1 MSIYTVLGSPALKE
15 AFKWHSVTL
24 YCPENLMFI
33 DKIDQSWRG
42 LFLRRHEPYE
52 TVGLA
57 RSIWDT
63 FFSEEAQWE
72 VSLSTLEHGRL
83 KKIIKQANPD
93 VGLEQNIFDRA
104 YDLVVRDMSRSLAN
118 FQTSPFWAEY
128 RKHRDVIESLFS
140 SANRTIRRSRSRS
153 ASMDRSSVSE
163 DAGSSST
170 TPRSG
175 RARSESMDSSQ
186 DGSSDSV
193 EFDNMS
199 RAEVLARIRAVYR
212 TTQQVR
218 LHRAPGSDD
227 YHCMVGDQVRG
238 SARTEDGTFYFCD
251 REGKILLNVPVAT
264 VFEQDSMQLA
274 QEKRRALRRR
284 QSSPG
289 DMAAAYRSGSISNS
303 SAPELAAASTAVAAS
318 QSSRRQLR
326 RSSTNASRMSQK
338 SSVNKDPRMQRR
350 NSHGAP
356 VKRKI
361 ASLHF
366 KSQEGFVAGPI
377 DLEACKVFWKYHVL
391 DSSLEVSIDT
401 GITWELLVST
411 NLFEDVKQ
419 INSVDPTNIANKF

>member
-1 MSIYTVLGSPALKE
+1 
-15 AFKWHSVTL
+15 
-24 YCPENLMFI
+24 
-33 DKIDQSWRG
+33 
-42 LFLRRHEPYE
+42 
-52 TVGLA
+52 
-57 RSIWDT
+57 
-63 FFSEEAQWE
+63 
-72 VSLSTLEHGRL
+72 
-83 KKIIKQANPD
+83 
-93 VGLEQNIFDRA
+93 
-104 YDLVVRDMSRSLAN
+104 
-118 FQTSPFWAEY
+118 
-128 RKHRDVIESLFS
+128 
-140 SANRTIRRSRSRS
+140 
-153 ASMDRSSVSE
+153 
-163 DAGSSST
+163 
-170 TPRSG
+170 
-175 RARSESMDSSQ
+175 
-186 DGSSDSV
+186 
-193 EFDNMS
+193 MS

-264 VFEQDSMQLA
+264 VFEQDSVQLA

-289 DMAAAYRSGSISNS
+289 DMASAYRSGSISNS
-303 SAPELAAASTAVAAS
+303 SAPELAAASTAAGS
-318 QSSRRQLR
+318 QSRRPLR
-326 RSSTNASRMSQK
+326 RSSTNATRMSQK

-377 DLEACKVFWKYHVL
+377 DIEACKVFWKYHVL
-391 DSSLEVSIDT
+391 DQSLEVSTDT
-401 GITWELLVST
+401 GITWELLMST
-411 NLFEDVKQ
+411 SLFDDVKQ